1 MAYMVALLLQHPF
14 LPIDLE
20 LGQDL
25 NIHSIFAF
33 CSLHGPTTGLFNHVG
48 IHHRLRY
55 MDRTFCSPS
64 VRPACSL
71 LEFGSQRPLYE

>member
-1 MAYMVALLLQHPF
+1 MLLVIGTNVTYLVALLLQHPF

-20 LGQDL
+20 LSQDL
-25 NIHSIFAF
+25 NIHSVFAF
-33 CSLHGPTTGLFNHVG
+33 CDLQVSTAGLFNHVG

-64 VRPACSL
+64 V
-71 LEFGSQRPLYE
+71 

>member
-1 MAYMVALLLQHPF
+1 VTYMVALLLQHPF
-14 LPIDLE
+14 LSVDLE

-33 CSLHGPTTGLFNHVG
+33 CSLQRPTTGLFNHVG
-48 IHHRLRY
+48 IHHCLQY
-55 MDRTFCSPS
+55 MDRAFCSPS
-64 VRPACSL
+64 VRPPCSL